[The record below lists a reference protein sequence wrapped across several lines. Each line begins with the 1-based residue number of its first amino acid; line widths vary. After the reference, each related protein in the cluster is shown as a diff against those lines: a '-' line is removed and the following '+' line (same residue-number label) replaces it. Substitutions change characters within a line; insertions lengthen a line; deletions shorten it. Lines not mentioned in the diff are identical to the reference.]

1 MKKFLTLSMIT
12 ALVLVGCN
20 KATAPAVTGTTQTP
34 TTPVVEPVKPVPAVI
49 ADEVIAK
56 APAGCPVKTSLV
68 VKSKEAGTVEIMNRN
83 SWYIEG
89 NKNSPGFSSL
99 YFVNYEG
106 FDTNDQYGHTNK
118 GTDATTYVQLSTK
131 DKSAVKPGIW
141 KNGENNNLNTISVTT
156 EVTGRDLTND
166 KSQVELTY
174 VGTDYVCGKIA
185 ADNNGGSVNGEFI
198 AKYAKQK

>member
-1 MKKFLTLSMIT
+1 MKKFLTLSMLT

-20 KATAPAVTGTTQTP
+20 KATAPVVTTTTQP
-34 TTPVVEPVKPVPAVI
+34 ATTPAVEPAKAAPAVI

-56 APAGCPVKTSLV
+56 APAGCPAKTALV

-89 NKNSPGFSSL
+89 NKNSPGFASL

-118 GTDATTYVQLSTK
+118 GTDATTYISLMTK
-131 DKSAVKPGIW
+131 DKSAVKKGIW
-141 KNGENNNLNTISVTT
+141 KSGENNNLSSISVTT
-156 EVTGRDLTND
+156 EASGRDLTND

-198 AKYAKQK
+198 AKYSKQK